1 MTASVSSRVR
11 QQVRRRAKGRC
22 EYCLVHEED
31 SYVGYQIDHI
41 MARKH
46 GGATSL
52 ANLAFAC
59 GLCNRYKGSDV
70 AAPDPTTG
78 DIVVLF
84 NPRQQRWREHFSL
97 QGAVVVPLSSIGR
110 ATVNLLR
117 LNKPERVLE
126 RVELFKAGRY
136 GPPLTDR

>member
-46 GGATSL
+46 GGARLHLLLDGMALTSL
-52 ANLAFAC
+52 GPFQ
-59 GLCNRYKGSDV
+59 R
-70 AAPDPTTG
+70 AP
-78 DIVVLF
+78 L
-84 NPRQQRWREHFSL
+84 
-97 QGAVVVPLSSIGR
+97 
-110 ATVNLLR
+110 
-117 LNKPERVLE
+117 
-126 RVELFKAGRY
+126 
-136 GPPLTDR
+136 